1 MTATAAHKR
10 ITALV
15 FISLLSAY
23 ILSQFFRVF
32 LSVIAIDL
40 TRELGLN
47 AADLGAV
54 SAIWF
59 ATFALAQFPVGFLL
73 DRFGPRRTVGGL
85 LMVAVLGGVWF
96 ALARSYTDCL
106 FGMALIGIGCS
117 PVLMGSLFVFGRSYP
132 AERFA
137 MMASLMIGLGS
148 FGNLISSSPL
158 AWGVAHVGWRWSLG
172 FIVLLTGLSA
182 TFILT
187 MLKDPPVIASSEPSS
202 GLWQG
207 LCRIIGIKG
216 LWPLMPLTLISYAVI
231 VATRSLWITPF
242 FRDVHGSD
250 LQELGLV
257 ALMMSV
263 TMTIGALAYGP
274 IERWSGSPRRTTL
287 WGSFITAI
295 SFITMGVLGP
305 ESFVTSLVCLGIAG
319 AAGLTYGILMSHAK
333 LFIPAEVLG
342 RGITWLNFLFIA
354 GAGVIQYGS
363 GQLVQAT
370 LDLGTSPAAAF
381 SKLFLLFGLILLAST
396 AIYTRSTERPASA
409 Q

>member
-1 MTATAAHKR
+1 MTALAAHKR

-32 LSVIAIDL
+32 LSVIAVDL
-40 TRELGLN
+40 THELGLN

-59 ATFALAQFPVGFLL
+59 ATFAVAQFPVGFML

-85 LMVAVLGGVWF
+85 LMMAVIGGIWF
-96 ALARSYTDCL
+96 ALARTYHDCL

-132 AERFA
+132 ADRFA

-172 FIVLLTGLSA
+172 VIVLLTGLSA

-187 MLKDPPVIASSEPSS
+187 MLKDPPVIVSSGPSS

-207 LCRIIGIKG
+207 IRRIIGIRD
-216 LWPLMPLTLISYAVI
+216 LWPLMPLTVISYAVI

-287 WGSFITAI
+287 WGSLITAF
-295 SFITMGVLGP
+295 SFITMGLFGP
-305 ESFVTSLVCLGIAG
+305 ESLVISLVCLGLAG

-333 LFIPAEVLG
+333 LFIPADVLG
-342 RGITWLNFLFIA
+342 RGITWLNFLFIG
-354 GAGVIQYGS
+354 GAGVLQYGS
-363 GQLVQAT
+363 GQFVQAT
-370 LDLGTSPAAAF
+370 LDLGTAPAAAF
-381 SKLFLLFGLILLAST
+381 SKLFLLFGLILLASA
-396 AIYTRSTERPASA
+396 AIYTRSDERPETAK
-409 Q
+409 

>member
-1 MTATAAHKR
+1 M
-10 ITALV
+10 I

-32 LSVIAIDL
+32 LSVIAVDL

-85 LMVAVLGGVWF
+85 LMVAVLGGIWF
-96 ALARSYTDCL
+96 ALARTYTDCL
-106 FGMALIGIGCS
+106 LGMALIGIGCS

-132 AERFA
+132 ADRFA

-182 TFILT
+182 TFILA

-207 LCRIIGIKG
+207 ICRIAGIKA
-216 LWPLMPLTLISYAVI
+216 LWPLMPLTVISYAVI

-274 IERWSGSPRRTTL
+274 VERWSGSPRRTTL
-287 WGSFITAI
+287 WGSLVTGI
-295 SFITMGVLGP
+295 SFIIMGLFGP
-305 ESFVTSLVCLGIAG
+305 ESFVTSLVCLAIVGG
-319 AAGLTYGILMSHAK
+319 AGLTYGILMSHAK
-333 LFIPAEVLG
+333 LFIPADVLG
-342 RGITWLNFLFIA
+342 RGITLLNFLFIA

-381 SKLFLLFGLILLAST
+381 SKLFLLFGLILLGSA
-396 AIYTRSTERPASA
+396 AIYTRSDERLASA